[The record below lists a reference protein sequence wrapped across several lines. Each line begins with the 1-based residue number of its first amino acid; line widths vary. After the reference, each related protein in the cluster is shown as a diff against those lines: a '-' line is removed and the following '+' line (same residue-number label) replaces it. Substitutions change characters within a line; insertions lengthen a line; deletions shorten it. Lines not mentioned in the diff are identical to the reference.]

1 MDTTTLTLRDHTYR
15 SLLALILSGEL
26 PPGSSLD
33 ERALT
38 DRLGV
43 SRTPFREA
51 IAVLAREGLVDV
63 RPYRGFSVH
72 LPSAKEI
79 DDLYQLRR
87 VLEGFAMR
95 LAVENISNA
104 DIARLEQ
111 VLDAGVAALEADDLD
126 AYGVHD
132 TEFHATFARLSQNE
146 PLIETLERLALRIQ
160 MGRAT
165 ANRNVHFAKAAASE
179 RDAILGAL
187 RARDA
192 DRAAA
197 LMDAH
202 IAHVQ
207 RAVSEQM
214 APSAGNDAHR
224 PARPGKGGTR

>member
-26 PPGSSLD
+26 PPGSPLD

-72 LPSAKEI
+72 LPSPKEI

-111 VLDAGVAALEADDLD
+111 VLDAGIAALEANDLD

-132 TEFHATFARLSQNE
+132 TEFHATFARLSKNE

-214 APSAGNDAHR
+214 APSAGNDGHR

>member
-1 MDTTTLTLRDHTYR
+1 MDSTTLTLRDQTYR
-15 SLLALILSGEL
+15 GLLALILSGEL
-26 PPGSSLD
+26 PPGSPLD
-33 ERALT
+33 ERVLT
-38 DRLGV
+38 ERLGV

-72 LPSAKEI
+72 LPSPKEI

-104 DIARLEQ
+104 DIARLER
-111 VLDAGVAALEADDLD
+111 VLDAGIAALEADDLE

-132 TEFHATFARLSQNE
+132 AEFHGSLSRLAGNE

-165 ANRNVHFAKAAASE
+165 ANKNIHFAKAAADE

-192 DRAAA
+192 DRAVA

-214 APSAGNDAHR
+214 APGAANDALR
-224 PARPGKGGTR
+224 SARPGKGGTR